1 MDALGISMG
10 GGLGILAG
18 TEVAQKIS
26 DNILAG
32 RIATASQSG
41 NNRGV
46 SLTYAGYTIFY
57 LILQNESGGMISTF
71 AKYDNR
77 VNIPGGGYWYQGELY
92 GYRVNTSSS
101 SYTNYTSYG
110 ILIPVA

>member
-1 MDALGISMG
+1 MDALGI
-10 GGLGILAG
+10 GIAG
-18 TEVAQKIS
+18 VSGMMSGTDVAQKIS

-32 RIATASQSG
+32 RIATASHTG
-41 NNRGV
+41 DNRGN

-57 LILQNESGGMISTF
+57 LILQNDSGGMISTF

-77 VNIPGGGYWYQGELY
+77 VNIPGGGYWYQGKLY
-92 GYRVNTSSS
+92 GYRVDTSSS

>member
-1 MDALGISMG
+1 MDALGI
-10 GGLGILAG
+10 GIAG
-18 TEVAQKIS
+18 AFGMISGTDVAQKIS

-32 RIATASQSG
+32 RIATASKSG
-41 NNRGV
+41 NDRGV

-77 VNIPGGGYWYQGELY
+77 VNIPGGGYWREGELY
-92 GYRVNTSSS
+92 GYREDISSS
-101 SYTNYTSYG
+101 MSRSYTSYG
-110 ILIPVA
+110 ILIPVT